1 MLFSNRTETY
11 SRTKGLGVGPAPKRA
26 GLGVSEEP
34 TCRVCCSKYVL
45 GAESW
50 GVCTKQCQL
59 RSFPTSADG
68 KYLFLTLDEVI
79 RFFTIPRLCFS
90 FAKKISYQLNNR
102 ALNL

>member
-1 MLFSNRTETY
+1 MLFSSRTETY

-50 GVCTKQCQL
+50 GVVQNSASL
-59 RSFPTSADG
+59 GSFPTSADS
-68 KYLFLTLDEVI
+68 KYLFLTLDEVMKFI
-79 RFFTIPRLCFS
+79 SIPRLCFS